1 MVRWVVLLD
10 LGQALLGE
18 VVLAVLSPEN
28 GVEDSPP
35 R

>member
-1 MVRWVVLLD
+1 LD

-28 GVEDSPP
+28 GAEDSPP